1 MSSSSYK
8 IEETFVMKLTIL
20 FNFLPFKLL
29 QYTTIAHLGSISI
42 TFPLQGVIDHLYF
55 QSQEEKF
62 KEYQKNRESAGH
74 SCPLGMGVLMWD
86 EVKVRDNDWFY
97 HWIHKFLRLAV
108 FVR

>member
-1 MSSSSYK
+1 MLK
-8 IEETFVMKLTIL
+8 KVLKDGAKQ
-20 FNFLPFKLL
+20 P
-29 QYTTIAHLGSISI
+29 G
-42 TFPLQGVIDHLYF
+42 IDHLYF

-62 KEYQKNRESAGH
+62 KEYRKNRESAGH

-97 HWIHKFLRLAV
+97 HWIHKFLRLAF